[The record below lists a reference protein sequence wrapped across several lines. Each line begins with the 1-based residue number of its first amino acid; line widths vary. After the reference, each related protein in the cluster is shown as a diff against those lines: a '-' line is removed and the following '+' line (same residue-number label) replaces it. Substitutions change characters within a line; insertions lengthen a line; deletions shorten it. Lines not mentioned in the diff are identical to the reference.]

1 MATKKQEFLI
11 ETIDPKSITQIE
23 SFVDK
28 LFSQFQINE
37 TYYGNIL
44 MSLTEFISLIPA
56 YQEGIGVK
64 LTYKPGYQ
72 QVKIK
77 IQPVSDQLI
86 VLLDKKVDL
95 KNVLD
100 NEENKKIYIIKKL
113 VDDIVLKNDNAVN
126 FVFDVG
132 ALHNE
137 IFEERKNKLQS
148 FFRAKTGQKVEG
160 N

>member
-11 ETIDPKSITQIE
+11 ETVDPKSITQIE
-23 SFVDK
+23 SFVDR

-44 MSLTEFISLIPA
+44 MSLTEFVSLIST

-113 VDDIVLKNDNAVN
+113 VDDIVLKNNNAVN
-126 FVFDVG
+126 FIFDVG

-148 FFRAKTGQKVEG
+148 FFKIKSGQKVEG
-160 N
+160 H